1 MSSIGV
7 SQNATPMRQQR
18 HKNTGSIA
26 DVIHYTA
33 TPEYNNFR
41 EDSRIRAGE
50 AQMIFAATKSK
61 IIKY

>member
-1 MSSIGV
+1 
-7 SQNATPMRQQR
+7 MRQQR

-61 IIKY
+61 MIKY